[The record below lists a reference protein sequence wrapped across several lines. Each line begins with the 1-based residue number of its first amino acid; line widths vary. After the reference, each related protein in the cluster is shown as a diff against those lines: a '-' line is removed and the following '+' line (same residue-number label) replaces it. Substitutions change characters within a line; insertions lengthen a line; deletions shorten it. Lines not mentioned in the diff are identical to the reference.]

1 MKVKIVMEKRF
12 LAPSEV
18 AKATIISAETKAS
31 LSTIRMLILGI
42 MAGIYIG
49 YGGFAN
55 IVVSQT
61 LGNIDAG
68 LAKFLGASVFP
79 TGLILVV
86 ITGSELFTGN
96 NLMTMAVMDK
106 KITIK
111 GLLRNWVVVYIGN
124 LIGSILLAY
133 TISKAQL
140 VNENIVNSAL
150 NIGIA
155 KTSLTF
161 KAAFLKGIFC
171 NILVVLAVWS
181 SSAAQDIASR
191 VLAIWFPIML
201 FVLSGFEHSV
211 ANMFFLPFAKYLGL
225 AISWMDIW
233 TSNLIPVTLG
243 NIVGGGLIIPTVYYI
258 AYILPAKK

>member
-1 MKVKIVMEKRF
+1 M
-12 LAPSEV
+12 
-18 AKATIISAETKAS
+18 
-31 LSTIRMLILGI
+31 
-42 MAGIYIG
+42 
-49 YGGFAN
+49 
-55 IVVSQT
+55 
-61 LGNIDAG
+61 
-68 LAKFLGASVFP
+68 
-79 TGLILVV
+79 
-86 ITGSELFTGN
+86 
-96 NLMTMAVMDK
+96 
-106 KITIK
+106 
-111 GLLRNWVVVYIGN
+111 YIGN